1 MDKSIEFLTNTITN
15 KDDYIIVGCS
25 AGPDSMC
32 LLDILYKMD
41 FKIVCAHVNHN
52 IRKEST
58 REEEFLE
65 AYCKK
70 RKIEFVL
77 LKLAKKKKQNES
89 YYRQKRYEFYKSTAD
104 KYKTSL
110 ITTAHHGDDLI
121 ETVLMRITR
130 GSNLKGYVGFS
141 KVWQEGKYTFLKPLI
156 YYSKE
161 EILKY
166 NEEKE
171 IPYFIDKTNEEDN
184 YTRNRFRHYVLPFLK
199 KEEPKIASKFLNY
212 SEELNSACMY
222 INTEVQKVYKENFK
236 NGELDLDM
244 FLKIDKFLQ
253 RKELDLILSSIYED
267 DIDLINS
274 SHTKKLL
281 ELLSREKNFEYHLP
295 KKIIATREY
304 QKLTFKNDTREKN
317 NYKYIISSTVTLD
330 DKSTIEIIDESE
342 DESNFTVRLNSKDI
356 LLPIYV
362 RNRKSGDVM
371 EVKGLKGKQKVK
383 KIMIDKKVPPSIRNT
398 YPVVTDAKDSILW
411 LPGLKKSKFD
421 NEKNKKYDIIL
432 KYTKKKGINE

>member
-1 MDKSIEFLTNTITN
+1 MDKSIEFLKSTITN
-15 KDDYIIVGCS
+15 TDDYIIVGCS

-32 LLDILYKMD
+32 LLDILYKTN

-65 AYCKK
+65 EYCKK

-77 LKLAKKKKQNES
+77 LRLDKKKKQNES

-104 KYKTSL
+104 KYKTRF

-121 ETVLMRITR
+121 ETVLMRISR

-141 KVWQEGKYTFLKPLI
+141 KIWQEEKYTFLKPLI

-161 EILKY
+161 DILKY
-166 NEEKE
+166 DEENG
-171 IPYFIDKTNEEDN
+171 IPYFIDKTNEEDD

-199 KEEPKIASKFLNY
+199 KEEPKVASKFLSY

-222 INTEVQKVYKENFK
+222 INTEVQKAYKDNFK
-236 NGELDLDM
+236 NSELDLDS

-253 RKELDLILSSIYED
+253 RKELDLILSYIYRD
-267 DIDLINS
+267 DINLINS
-274 SHTKKLL
+274 THTKKLL
-281 ELLSREKNFEYHLP
+281 ELLSKEKNFKYNLP
-295 KKIIATREY
+295 KNILATREY
-304 QKLTFKNDTREKN
+304 QKLYFKNSIQEKN
-317 NYKYIISSTVTLD
+317 NYRYVISSTVTLD
-330 DKSTIEIIDESE
+330 DKSTIEIIDESD
-342 DESNFTVRLNSKDI
+342 DESNFTIRLNSKDI

-362 RNRKSGDVM
+362 RNRQSGDTM
-371 EVKGLKGKQKVK
+371 EVKGLKGNQKVK
-383 KIMIDKKVPPSIRNT
+383 KIMIDKKVPPSLRNT
-398 YPVVTDAKDSILW
+398 YPVVTDSNDSILW

-421 NEKNKKYDIIL
+421 NEKNEKYDIIL